1 MEIVGTSITRGEAI
15 TSPELNDR
23 IRRETRASVGHYAS
37 HPEEIDAR
45 LGELDREWGL
55 ERWLQLNSSILSLVG
70 LVLGATR
77 SRKWLAVPA
86 VVQTLFM
93 QHGIQGWCPPLP
105 VFRRLGIRTLG
116 EIQAERHALKA
127 LRGDFAN
134 AGKGRDASAAL
145 RAASLDGGL
154 DGGAGA
160 AAGSDGSFVKPS
172 VKRVPENTAASVNEQ
187 IHRETER
194 RVAFYAAHPE
204 LRDKRLAELDREWD
218 IERVMEVE
226 APTMTL
232 TGVLLGAFVSRKWL
246 AIPIFAQSM
255 MLVHAV
261 QGFYPLLPL
270 FRRMRLRTEQEIG
283 TERYALKALRG
294 DFERLEGDGS
304 AQRSPDE
311 RADQAFDAAQP
322 MQQ

>member
-1 MEIVGTSITRGEAI
+1 MNIVATSITRGQDI
-15 TSPELNDR
+15 TSPEINDR
-23 IRRETRASVGHYAS
+23 IRRETRASVAYYAS
-37 HPEEIDAR
+37 RPEEIDAR
-45 LGELDREWGL
+45 LGELDREWGV
-55 ERWLQLNSSILSLVG
+55 ERWLQLNSSVLSLAG

-86 VVQTLFM
+86 VVQGFFM

-127 LRGDFAN
+127 VRGDFAN
-134 AGKGRDASAAL
+134 AGNGSDAGAAL
-145 RAASLDGGL
+145 RSASLGG
-154 DGGAGA
+154 GTGA
-160 AAGSDGSFVKPS
+160 AASSDGSFVTPS
-172 VKRVPENTAASVNEQ
+172 AKRVPDNTAAPVNEQ
-187 IHRETER
+187 IRRETEQ

-218 IERVMEVE
+218 VERVMEVE

-232 TGVLLGAFVSRKWL
+232 TGVLLGAAVSRKWL

-255 MLVHAV
+255 MLLHAV
-261 QGFYPLLPL
+261 RGFYPLLPL

-294 DFERLEGDGS
+294 DFEPVNGG
-304 AQRSPDE
+304 AAKRSPAE

-322 MQQ
+322 VQ

>member
-15 TSPELNDR
+15 TSPVLNDR
-23 IRRETRASVGHYAS
+23 IRRDTRASVAYYAS

-45 LGELDREWGL
+45 LEELDREWGV
-55 ERWLQLNSSILSLVG
+55 ERWLQLNSSVLSLFG
-70 LVLGATR
+70 LVLGAAW

-86 VVQTLFM
+86 VVQTFFM

-134 AGKGRDASAAL
+134 AGKGKDASAAL
-145 RAASLDGGL
+145 RAASLDGG
-154 DGGAGA
+154 AGA
-160 AAGSDGSFVKPS
+160 AATSGGSFVKPS
-172 VKRVPENTAASVNEQ
+172 VKRVPENTAAPVNEQ
-187 IHRETER
+187 IRRETER

-218 IERVMEVE
+218 VERVMEVE
-226 APTMTL
+226 APSMTL
-232 TGVLLGAFVSRKWL
+232 TGVFLGAFVNRKWL

-294 DFERLEGDGS
+294 DFERLNGEVS
-304 AQRSPDE
+304 AQRSPAE

-322 MQQ
+322 VQQ